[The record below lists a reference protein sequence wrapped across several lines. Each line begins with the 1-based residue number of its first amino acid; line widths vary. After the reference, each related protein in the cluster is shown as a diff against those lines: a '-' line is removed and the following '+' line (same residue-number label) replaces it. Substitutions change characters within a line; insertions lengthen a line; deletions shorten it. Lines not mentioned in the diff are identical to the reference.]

1 MTGDAIEVDEF
12 HGVYRIRIEHGDMG
26 ALWAHAEHHDVDIKV
41 AVRYNA
47 ERDDF
52 ELSGPYNTLTLLA
65 SSLMAFGEAHNRL
78 RYVVLSRLILDTMED
93 TMDDI
98 AETARW
104 N

>member
-1 MTGDAIEVDEF
+1 MNDQIEVEEF
-12 HGVYRIRIEHGDMG
+12 HGVYKIRIEHSDMG
-26 ALWAHAEHHDVDIKV
+26 SLWAHAEQHDVDIKV
-41 AVRYNA
+41 AVRYNVGS
-47 ERDDF
+47 DDF
-52 ELSGPYNTLTLLA
+52 ELSGQYNTLTLLA
-65 SSLMAFGEAHNRL
+65 SSLMAFGEAHGRL